1 MGGISLSNIKATFI
15 AIVMKPIRNWQRTEW
30 NTKEDAEVDHQ
41 TCSNHFWQ
49 RCKGNSV
56 EETQAFKKEMM
67 LDHGHPLAKNK
78 QKH

>member
-1 MGGISLSNIKATFI
+1 M
-15 AIVMKPIRNWQRTEW
+15 
-30 NTKEDAEVDHQ
+30 EDAEVDHQ

-67 LDHGHPLAKNK
+67 LDHGHPLAKNT